1 MFLLCFERGTWFFE
15 GAMEAFEKKA
25 MNWFL
30 RKKEF
35 PRKKDPFKNLPYD
48 PNDHELKNTFV
59 EEVFF
64 IKLMNHLNQ

>member
-1 MFLLCFERGTWFFE
+1 
-15 GAMEAFEKKA
+15 MEAFEKKA

-35 PRKKDPFKNLPYD
+35 PRRKDPFKNLPYD